1 MNFRKVFG
9 IAAAGSPDTAAV
21 ADNPQAPLVAD
32 IGHIVVGRVVL
43 VGDIPAVVVVVAA
56 AVARL
61 AVRTLEVV
69 PIEALV
75 VVHNRPV
82 VVVVAATHQRTDKE
96 LCAVAHI
103 PVVLVVVAAVVGD
116 MKAGIVL
123 KEALVADFRVSEP
136 ERELLVLPLV
146 GAAELETDSAAP
158 THFEQ

>member
-9 IAAAGSPDTAAV
+9 IAAAGRPDTAAV

-43 VGDIPAVVVVVAA
+43 VGDIPAVVVVA
-56 AVARL
+56 AVVAML

-82 VVVVAATHQRTDKE
+82 AVVVAATHQRTDKE

-146 GAAELETDSAAP
+146 GAAELETDSEAP
-158 THFEQ
+158 THSEQ

>member
-21 ADNPQAPLVAD
+21 EDNPQAPLVAD

-43 VGDIPAVVVVVAA
+43 VGDIPAVVVVA
-56 AVARL
+56 AVAML
-61 AVRTLEVV
+61 VVRTPEVV

-82 VVVVAATHQRTDKE
+82 AVVVAATHQRTDKE
-96 LCAVAHI
+96 LCVVAHI

-146 GAAELETDSAAP
+146 GAAELETDSEAP

>member
-43 VGDIPAVVVVVAA
+43 VGDNQAVVVV
-56 AVARL
+56 AVVTML

-82 VVVVAATHQRTDKE
+82 AVVVAATHQRKDTE
-96 LCAVAHI
+96 QCAVAHI

-116 MKAGIVL
+116 TKAGTAL
-123 KEALVADFRVSEP
+123 KEALVADLRVSGP
-136 ERELLVLPLV
+136 ERELLVSPPL
-146 GAAELETDSAAP
+146 GAELETDSEAP
-158 THFEQ
+158 THFVQ